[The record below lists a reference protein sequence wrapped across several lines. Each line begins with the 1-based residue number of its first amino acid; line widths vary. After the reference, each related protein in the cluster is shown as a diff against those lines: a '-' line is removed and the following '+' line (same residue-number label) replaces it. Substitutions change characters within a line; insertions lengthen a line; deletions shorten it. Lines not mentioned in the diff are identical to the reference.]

1 MTSPTD
7 PLPPTGARR
16 LLGLSGPVVAVRLT
30 AELVTAL
37 GVAGYAV
44 LICLQVFFRYF
55 LNSALTWSEELVQF
69 MLLWT
74 VMLGS
79 AVATDRGLHIPLN
92 PLDELVGDRG
102 RKTLARVA
110 LACTIVFCL
119 VLAWYG
125 TQLVQRTMRM
135 TSPAADI
142 PMWAVYSAMPV
153 GAVLIAF
160 FALVHFIDGTDLRL
174 DPMDDRT

>member
-1 MTSPTD
+1 MTSPTS
-7 PLPPTGARR
+7 PLPPTGKRR
-16 LLGLSGPVVAVRLT
+16 FLALSGPVVVVRLIT
-30 AELVTAL
+30 ELVSAL
-37 GVAGYAV
+37 GVATYSI
-44 LICLQVFFRYF
+44 LICFQVFFRYF
-55 LNSALTWSEELVQF
+55 LNSSLTWSEELVQF

-79 AVATDRGLHIPLN
+79 AVATDRGLHITLN

-102 RKTLARVA
+102 RRTLARVA
-110 LACTIVFCL
+110 LGCTIVFCL

-125 TQLVQRTMRM
+125 FQLVQRTMRM
-135 TSPAADI
+135 TSSAADI

>member
-1 MTSPTD
+1 MTDS
-7 PLPPTGARR
+7 LPPTGQRR

-37 GVAGYAV
+37 GVAGYAI

-55 LNSALTWSEELVQF
+55 LNSSLTWSEELVQF

-79 AVATDRGLHIPLN
+79 AVATDRGLHITLN

-125 TQLVQRTMRM
+125 VQRR
-135 TSPAADI
+135 AAHHAHDV
-142 PMWAVYSAMPV
+142 PGRRYPDV
-153 GAVLIAF
+153 GRLQRHAGGRLAHRLLCTRAF
-160 FALVHFIDGTDLRL
+160 HR
-174 DPMDDRT
+174 RH

>member
-1 MTSPTD
+1 MTFEPTSP
-7 PLPPTGARR
+7 LPKAQRR
-16 LLGLSGPVVAVRLT
+16 LIGLSLPVVALRLFV
-30 AELVTAL
+30 ELVGVL
-37 GVAGYAV
+37 GVAGYSI
-44 LICLQVFFRYF
+44 LICVQVFFRYF
-55 LNSALTWSEELVQF
+55 LNSSLTWSEEVVQF

-79 AVATDRGLHIPLN
+79 AVATDRGLHITLN
-92 PLDELVGDRG
+92 PLDNHVGDRG
-102 RKTLARVA
+102 RRVLSRVA
-110 LACTIVFCL
+110 LAGTIFFCGF
-119 VLAWYG
+119 LAWYG
-125 TQLVQRTMRM
+125 LQLVLRTTRM

-142 PMWAVYSAMPV
+142 PMWTVYSAMPV